1 MRSKTF
7 DNLDPDKKDRVL
19 DVAVDEFAEHGFHQA
34 SVNRMVKRLDIAKG
48 SLFKYFGSKEGMFQC
63 VFEHSVEQLKGPLK
77 KARQAEGDTFD
88 RLRLSL
94 EAGLEFVREH
104 PRLYRIYLKVLF
116 QENVPFRGA
125 FLQQVRG
132 YAAKYLSPLLEE
144 GVRRG
149 ELRADLDL
157 NMAVFLI
164 DGLFDR
170 LLQSLTV
177 PEVHPAL
184 HGISDLDSKQRIDQL
199 MDFIRRALAANNG
212 DAHA

>member
-7 DNLDPDKKDRVL
+7 ENLDPQKQERVL
-19 DVAVDEFAEHGFHQA
+19 DAAVEEFAEHGFHQA
-34 SVNRMVKRLDIAKG
+34 SVNRMVKRLGIAKG
-48 SLFKYFGSKEGMFQC
+48 SLFNYFGTKEGIFQC
-63 VFEHSVEQLKGPLK
+63 VFEHSVEKLKGPLR
-77 KARQAEGDTFD
+77 KAREAEGDTFD

-94 EAGLEFVREH
+94 EAGLEFVRAH

-116 QENVPFRGA
+116 QENVPFRVA
-125 FLQQVRG
+125 FLRQVRG
-132 YAAKYLSPLLEE
+132 YAAKYLTPLLEE
-144 GVRRG
+144 GIRRG
-149 ELRADLDL
+149 ELRSDLDL
-157 NMAVFLI
+157 NMAVFLV

-184 HGISDLDSKQRIDQL
+184 HCISEADSLQRIDQL

-212 DAHA
+212 EQHA